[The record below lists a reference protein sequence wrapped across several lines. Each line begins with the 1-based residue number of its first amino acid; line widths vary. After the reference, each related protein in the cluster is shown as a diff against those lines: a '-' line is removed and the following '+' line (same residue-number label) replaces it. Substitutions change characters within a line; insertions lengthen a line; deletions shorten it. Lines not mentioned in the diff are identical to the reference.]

1 MAFAEELVKLGKELD
16 FVIFEDRK
24 FADIGGVIYLF
35 VDIAFLPLFPLF
47 SCPSSSF
54 ALLHC
59 FCADLG
65 SFSNPSSPK
74 LELTFLLVIHV
85 PSSGCHRC
93 RPLLPITILPL
104 LPYPSLYSPSP
115 LPAPRPTPAAPRQY
129 RHPPI
134 LFRHTPHLHLVRPH
148 QRAPPPRPRDN
159 NRSIHHRSSPRS
171 CTTPSRRDVVERQ
184 SRDWL
189 VHPVRSEDGA

>member
-74 LELTFLLVIHV
+74 LELTFLLVIQ
-85 PSSGCHRC
+85 
-93 RPLLPITILPL
+93 RPLFRL
-104 LPYPSLYSPSP
+104 SP
-115 LPAPRPTPAAPRQY
+115 LPTSPAN
-129 RHPPI
+129 HHSSPPPLPI
-134 LFRHTPHLHLVRPH
+134 PLF
-148 QRAPPPRPRDN
+148 AFSPPRP
-159 NRSIHHRSSPRS
+159 SPHPRRPQAIPS
-171 CTTPSRRDVVERQ
+171 PSNSLPAHTTSPPGPTSPTRTPS
-184 SRDWL
+184 
-189 VHPVRSEDGA
+189 PAPG